1 MALFF
6 GGLMRVR
13 FMLLTRH
20 SDEEISDFLN
30 REVDKGYV
38 LSKNRGNFFYFKKT
52 DKKRRMAAYSFLSRS
67 PDTSTEIELRKELP
81 YLRKNGW
88 DMVDIGGP
96 EDIADSR
103 RHAFLVE
110 EKDGSEIPE
119 AEDLAKE
126 KAIKRRR
133 RKIVS
138 NLLLALIY
146 LMFLSFLLFTDLPR
160 ISSSNLYSF
169 FGIAIF
175 ILFIA
180 SFALSALALIFNVK
194 YRKTFNKHYRYLDRS
209 TLLTSITLFL
219 ILLFLV
225 FDFLWGTSSH
235 GVKTE
240 INGRTYTLYNDDI
253 PVTLKDLGR
262 GEGEYKNSKHSE
274 SESIFAEYSYS
285 YEQYLGSN
293 AAKEDFI
300 SYTQYSSRSGLLLS
314 ITKKE
319 LMGKPGLRDESL
331 SSALSANVVKS
342 KNKLEVLIET
352 SDRLLLIKSLVPL
365 NDEVVIKIAQFL

>member
-1 MALFF
+1 
-6 GGLMRVR
+6 MRVR

-20 SDEEISDFLN
+20 SDEEITDFLN
-30 REVDKGYV
+30 REGDKGYI

-52 DKKRRMAAYSFLSRS
+52 CKKRRMAAYSFLSRS
-67 PDTSTEIELRKELP
+67 PETSTEIELRKELP
-81 YLRKNGW
+81 FLRKSGW
-88 DMVDIGGP
+88 DMIDIGGP

-110 EKDGSEIPE
+110 ERDGSEMPSC
-119 AEDLAKE
+119 EDLAKE

-138 NLLLALIY
+138 NLLLSLIY
-146 LMFLSFLLFTDLPR
+146 LAFLSFLLFTDLPR

-169 FGIAIF
+169 FGLSIF

-180 SFALSALALIFNVK
+180 SFVLSLFALISNTK

-209 TLLTSITLFL
+209 TLLTSVTLFL

-225 FDFLWGTSSH
+225 FDFFWGSNSH

-240 INGRTYTLYNDDI
+240 INGRTYTLYGDEI
-253 PVTLKDLGR
+253 PITLRDLGR
-262 GEGEYKNSKHSE
+262 SESEYKNSKHSE
-274 SESIFAEYSYS
+274 SKSIFAEYSYS

-293 AAKEDFI
+293 ATKEDFI
-300 SYTQYSSRSGLLLS
+300 SYTSYSSKSNLLLS
-314 ITKKE
+314 IVKRE
-319 LMGKPGLRDESL
+319 LMGKPGLRDNKL
-331 SSALSANVVKS
+331 SSILSSNVVKS
-342 KNKLEVLIET
+342 KNNLEILIEN
-352 SDRLLLIKSLVPL
+352 SNRLLFIKSLIPL
-365 NDEVVIKIAQFL
+365 SDDEIVRIASI